1 MSDGK
6 SGILALVGACT
17 IWGLSPLYYKL
28 LAHIPPIEVLA
39 HRTLWSCL
47 FFAIVLAGQG
57 RLRQLRGALGSV
69 RSTLLVG
76 AAALLISTNW
86 FFFIMSI
93 QIGKA
98 VEASLGYYIFPLV
111 AVLIGVVVFRESL
124 GRLQIL
130 AVSLALLAVVVL
142 TLGLGVAPWIALVL
156 SGTFG
161 LYGLIK
167 KRLPVAPLVSV
178 TAEVLLLSP
187 IALVVLAYGW
197 DQGHA
202 AFGQGT
208 QDLLLLMFSGLLTG
222 TPLIL
227 FSAATKRVSMATVG
241 LVQYLNP
248 TLQFLCAVLI
258 FAEPFGQWHAIA
270 FALIWTA
277 LAIYSF
283 AAIRHE
289 RALRRT
295 SSAAAGV
302 STTVISSSSEGSAKP

>member
-1 MSDGK
+1 
-6 SGILALVGACT
+6 
-17 IWGLSPLYYKL
+17 
-28 LAHIPPIEVLA
+28 
-39 HRTLWSCL
+39 
-47 FFAIVLAGQG
+47 
-57 RLRQLRGALGSV
+57 
-69 RSTLLVG
+69 
-76 AAALLISTNW
+76 
-86 FFFIMSI
+86 
-93 QIGKA
+93 
-98 VEASLGYYIFPLV
+98 
-111 AVLIGVVVFRESL
+111 
-124 GRLQIL
+124 
-130 AVSLALLAVVVL
+130 LALLAVVVL

>member
-258 FAEPFGQWHAIA
+258 FAESFGQWHAIA